1 MTTPHYNFAGVSS
14 SLSTAGY
21 AVCRQLVPP
30 WVAAQLRRR
39 CLQLVDD
46 FQPSNTHTVFSTDA
60 ADRTNDQFFMSSGDV
75 IRFFLEKNVQKEDG
89 SLNVDKLSA
98 VNKIG
103 HALHE
108 QDDVFRRFS
117 TSLEILRLSEAIGYK
132 RPTVVQSMYI
142 LKQAHTGGAVTPH
155 QDGCF
160 LFSEPQTVMGAW
172 FAIDDAS
179 KENGCLHV
187 VPVCDMSR
195 EGGTC
200 ECLQGS
206 HKQQLHKSRYK
217 RLSDNHCGFD
227 VEPTYSTEGAGSTH
241 WLHCRYMHCGC
252 AL

>member
-1 MTTPHYNFAGVSS
+1 
-14 SLSTAGY
+14 
-21 AVCRQLVPP
+21 
-30 WVAAQLRRR
+30 
-39 CLQLVDD
+39 
-46 FQPSNTHTVFSTDA
+46 
-60 ADRTNDQFFMSSGDV
+60 
-75 IRFFLEKNVQKEDG
+75 
-89 SLNVDKLSA
+89 
-98 VNKIG
+98 
-103 HALHE
+103 
-108 QDDVFRRFS
+108 
-117 TSLEILRLSEAIGYK
+117 
-132 RPTVVQSMYI
+132 MYI

-241 WLHCRYMHCGC
+241 WLHCRYMHCGW